1 VSHLLDTNAVIAL
14 LKGLTAVRARLR
26 LLPPDAVAIS
36 SIVSHELFFGAH
48 RSQRK
53 AQNLEQV
60 EALRFPVL
68 AFDQEDAR
76 QAGELRAA
84 LAAAG
89 TPIGP
94 YEVLIAGQALAR
106 GLTLVTH
113 NVREFR
119 RIPSL
124 AQEDWEA

>member
-1 VSHLLDTNAVIAL
+1 MSHLLDTNAVIAL

-53 AQNLEQV
+53 SQNLQQV